1 MERQLVMI
9 AHFLPGNKVIVMHD
23 LPREQRVVV
32 KMILGQLHLIPTIRN

>member
-23 LPREQRVVV
+23 LPREQRVV
-32 KMILGQLHLIPTIRN
+32 KTILGQLHLIPTIRN